1 MWCASLVSKALILTK
16 ESVLGELLWV
26 KFFRGGCL
34 ESRET
39 KTLFRSIISILV
51 VFVVGMFIFGMFVLA
66 IMLSSGPLSYLSV
79 DFDGLLPILTFLGT
93 LCSVSG
99 AGLVV

>member
-1 MWCASLVSKALILTK
+1 
-16 ESVLGELLWV
+16 
-26 KFFRGGCL
+26 
-34 ESRET
+34 
-39 KTLFRSIISILV
+39 
-51 VFVVGMFIFGMFVLA
+51 VLA